1 MRSKGLKTWSFSAG
15 RMAWSTGRLS
25 MALFEE
31 IAKID
36 EASVRRIYGDF
47 YSSGSRAWVDVL
59 SRYAIILTM

>member
-1 MRSKGLKTWSFSAG
+1 
-15 RMAWSTGRLS
+15 